1 MDKVL
6 ITGANS
12 GLGVHLVSKFISEKY
27 KVFEHR
33 GHKHYDL
40 SKHDHIKLLAE
51 DAKKFKVNILI
62 NNAAIVCPSKKLSL
76 YSESEIRKMVEVNLI
91 APILLS
97 YYLDSVLTNIVN
109 INSMVGLEHKSPR
122 TLYSATKWGLRGF
135 SQSLKLE
142 SKIKILDVYPTNIKT
157 SLDKINAMDVNM
169 VANKIFNS
177 FKNDETELILDGRP
191 KINKI

>member
-1 MDKVL
+1 MNKVL

-12 GLGVHLVSKFISEKY
+12 GLGVHLVSKFTDEKY
-27 KVFEHR
+27 EVFKHK

-40 SKHDHIKLLAE
+40 SLHNDIKLLAD

-62 NNAAIVCPSKKLSL
+62 NNAAIVCPNKKLSL
-76 YSESEIRKMVEVNLI
+76 YSESEIREMVEVNLM

-97 YYLDSVLTNIVN
+97 YYLDSILTNIIN
-109 INSMVGLEHKSPR
+109 INSMVGLEPKAPR

-157 SLDKINAMDVNM
+157 SPDKINAMDVSW
-169 VANKIFNS
+169 VVDKIFNS
-177 FKNDETELILDGRP
+177 FKNNEEELILDGRP
-191 KINKI
+191 KN